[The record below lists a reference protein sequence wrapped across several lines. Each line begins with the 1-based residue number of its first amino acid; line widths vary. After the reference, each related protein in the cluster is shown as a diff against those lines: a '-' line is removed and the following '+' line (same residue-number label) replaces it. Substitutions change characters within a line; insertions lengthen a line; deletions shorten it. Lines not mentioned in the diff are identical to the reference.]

1 MKVMKE
7 NTAVKVGMA
16 VVCMASAAVAT
27 VCLVLLLVCMALGGY
42 NDLQSTQPIDARNV
56 LEERMEQGVSLV
68 ALGYYPLGQEAQAN
82 TVCAREG

>member
-27 VCLVLLLVCMALGGY
+27 VCLVLLVVCMALGGY
-42 NDLQSTQPIDARNV
+42 NDLQSAQPIDARNV
-56 LEERMEQGVSLV
+56 LEERMEQDLNLV
-68 ALGYYPLGQEAQAN
+68 AYD
-82 TVCAREG
+82 